1 MPSRWLFEGLFT
13 AQAKLNFYKRK
24 LANLNSRENILFQQ
38 KSDNEIPISEFNKEI
53 KEVRNKKAKLLI
65 NNDPERYINEDIN
78 ISVSRIDG
86 RFLNNPKNHF
96 LSSKKIIFGKN
107 YNTYNVNVVIA
118 FLYGFL
124 LNILTYIIIRFKF
137 K

>member
-1 MPSRWLFEGLFT
+1 LKFLQKESS
-13 AQAKLNFYKRK
+13 Q
-24 LANLNSRENILFQQ
+24 NLNSREDVLFQQ
-38 KSDNEIPISEFNKEI
+38 KSNKEISFSEFNKEI
-53 KEVRNKKAKLLI
+53 KEVRNKKTKLLI
-65 NNDPERYINEDIN
+65 NNDPDRYVNEDIN
-78 ISVSRIDG
+78 IAVSRIDG
-86 RFLNNPKNHF
+86 RFLNNPKNYF

-124 LNILTYIIIRFKF
+124 INILTYIIIRFKF

>member
-1 MPSRWLFEGLFT
+1 
-13 AQAKLNFYKRK
+13 LNFYKRK
-24 LANLNSRENILFQQ
+24 LSNLNSREDVLFQQ
-38 KSDNEIPISEFNKEI
+38 KSNKEISFSEFNKEI
-53 KEVRNKKAKLLI
+53 KEVRNKKTKLLI
-65 NNDPERYINEDIN
+65 NNDPDRYVNEDIN
-78 ISVSRIDG
+78 IAVSRIDG
-86 RFLNNPKNHF
+86 RFLNNPKNYF

-124 LNILTYIIIRFKF
+124 INILTYIIIRFKF